1 VKSGYSVLEVL
12 IVVVILGVLA
22 SVTIPH
28 LGSHLDEI
36 KLNSILLESEAAVIL
51 AKNYS
56 QALSEP
62 VGVSFNITNDSIVGF
77 QIVNLSASEDNKV
90 IETIVVDPVIS
101 VTLNSQI
108 GQVIFN
114 PTSSIRIKDRS
125 GEDFPPQDCVI
136 RFSDSDQV
144 TGDVV
149 IFEHS
154 GAVQVFRDF

>member
-1 VKSGYSVLEVL
+1 MKSGYSVLEVL

-90 IETIVVDPVIS
+90 IETIVVDPV
-101 VTLNSQI
+101 
-108 GQVIFN
+108 
-114 PTSSIRIKDRS
+114 
-125 GEDFPPQDCVI
+125 
-136 RFSDSDQV
+136 
-144 TGDVV
+144 
-149 IFEHS
+149 
-154 GAVQVFRDF
+154 

>member
-12 IVVVILGVLA
+12 VVVVILGVLA
-22 SVTIPH
+22 SVTVPR
-28 LGSHLDEI
+28 LGDHLDKI

-62 VGVSFNITNDSIVGF
+62 IGVSFNITNDSIVGF
-77 QIVNLSASEDNKV
+77 QIVNLSAPEETKI
-90 IETIVVDPVIS
+90 IETILVDPVIS
-101 VTLNSQI
+101 VTLNTQI
-108 GQVIFN
+108 GQVVFS
-114 PTSSIRIKDRS
+114 PTSSIRIKDRL
-125 GEDFPPQDCVI
+125 GGALPQQDCVI

-154 GAVQVFRDF
+154 SAVQVFRNF